1 MHELRELIS
10 QLLLNQFTSF
20 LIPWSPQIT
29 KGLLAD
35 KNYEKIFTDALILS
49 SLNLRVVNSTR
60 MYSITGCA
68 RVREGSPFLNY

>member
-10 QLLLNQFTSF
+10 QLLLNQFASF

-35 KNYEKIFTDALILS
+35 KNYEKIFTDALVLS
-49 SLNLRVVNSTR
+49 SLNLGVVISTR
-60 MYSITGCA
+60 MYSIFQ
-68 RVREGSPFLNY
+68 E